1 VTPDSGPDDQTRE
14 ERLEIA
20 RRDRERRGAELR
32 ALAAP
37 HVAGEVEAAGEFSS
51 VPKEAMAAIPFVGV
65 LLIPWARWRA
75 RRLGLPLR
83 GLLALDAERVYMLDL
98 QGGDLRRDVAAAAE
112 FASWPRAEV
121 SAERAGRA
129 FMRDRVDL
137 TVPDRDEP
145 IRLFAP
151 PLIRNPWASEVV
163 RLLGG
168 EAPEPLDLGEPAPQ
182 PPA

>member
-1 VTPDSGPDDQTRE
+1 MAPDSGPEEQSRE

-20 RRDRERRGAELR
+20 RRYRERRGAELK

-37 HVAGEVEAAGEFSS
+37 LVDGEVEAAGEFSS

-83 GLLALDAERVYMLDL
+83 GLIALDAERVHLLDL
-98 QGGDLRRDVAAAAE
+98 QASDMRRDATVASE
-112 FASWPRAEV
+112 FASWPRGEV
-121 SAERAGRA
+121 SAENAGRA
-129 FMRDRVDL
+129 FMRDRIDL
-137 TVPDRDEP
+137 TVPGRDEP

-151 PLIRNPWASEVV
+151 PLIRNPWSAEVV

-168 EAPEPLDLGEPAPQ
+168 EAPEPLDLS
-182 PPA
+182 

>member
-1 VTPDSGPDDQTRE
+1 MSMDSGGDEQTGE

-20 RRDRERRGAELR
+20 RRYRERRGAELR
-32 ALAAP
+32 ELARP

-83 GLLALDAERVYMLDL
+83 GLLALDTERAYLLDL
-98 QGGDLRRDVAAAAE
+98 QGGDLRRDATVASE
-112 FASWPRAEV
+112 FASWPRSEV
-121 SAERAGRA
+121 RAERAGRA

-137 TVPDRDEP
+137 TVPGRDEP

-151 PLIRNPWASEVV
+151 PLIRNPWSSQVV

-168 EAPEPLDLGEPAPQ
+168 DAPEPLDLS
-182 PPA
+182 

>member
-1 VTPDSGPDDQTRE
+1 VAPDSGPEEQTRE

-20 RRDRERRGAELR
+20 RRYRERRGAELR
-32 ALAAP
+32 ALAEP
-37 HVAGEVEAAGEFSS
+37 HVDGEVVAAGEFSS

-83 GLLALDAERVYMLDL
+83 ALLALDAEHVHLLDL
-98 QGGDLRRDVAAAAE
+98 QGGDLRRDEAIASP
-112 FASWPRAEV
+112 FASWSRGEV

-137 TVPDRDEP
+137 TVPGRGEP

-151 PLIRNPWASEVV
+151 PLIRNPWSSEVV

-168 EAPEPLDLGEPAPQ
+168 DAPDPIDLGQ
-182 PPA
+182 PPP